1 MDLKDFKEIV
11 IDTLRSE
18 LGATDSDLDN
28 LFDNKV
34 KAEDKVLFNAY
45 YAYQLS
51 SYAEKQSL
59 ENTYR
64 FFEKIKSLN
73 GKV

>member
-34 KAEDKVLFNAY
+34 KVEDKVLFSVY

-51 SYAEKQSL
+51 LYAEKQSL